1 MKPLR
6 LAALDEEDL
15 KIVSA
20 HMQDAVLKV
29 GDIDYRPG
37 DGRLLLPVNRFAW
50 EIPQR
55 LFRRHN
61 ERRNAVL
68 QFDRVVAMRSSGL
81 DRGKKDAIL
90 AVLAIRFEET
100 EAPSGRVE
108 IVFSGDAAIRLDVEC
123 IEARLTDLGAA
134 WQAASRPAH
143 PR

>member
-15 KIVSA
+15 KVVSA
-20 HMQDAVLKV
+20 HVQDAVMKV
-29 GDIDYRPG
+29 GDIDYQPG
-37 DGRLLLPVNRFAW
+37 ANRLLLPVNRFAW

-55 LFRRHN
+55 FFRRHN

-68 QFDRVVAMRSSGL
+68 QFDRVTAMRSSGF
-81 DRGKKDAIL
+81 DRGDKD
-90 AVLAIRFEET
+90 AVLAMLAINFEET
-100 EAPSGRVE
+100 EAPSGLVE